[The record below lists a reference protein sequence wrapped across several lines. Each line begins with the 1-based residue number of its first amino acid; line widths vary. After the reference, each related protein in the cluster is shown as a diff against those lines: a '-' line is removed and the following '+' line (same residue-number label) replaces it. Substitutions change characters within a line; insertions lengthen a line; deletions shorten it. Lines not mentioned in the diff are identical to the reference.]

1 MKLSIF
7 AFVVVL
13 LTSSCVLL
21 PPDNSFHAVLEN
33 QSDNGQSCLNA
44 RPTIF
49 IDGGAAEILQVQF
62 KDSFEIIELVPE
74 GDERSDDPVKWSRLS
89 STGPEAW
96 ASLTR
101 PGELE
106 VGKIK
111 KLTGSS
117 ICITFY
123 PAMFASNEDFEALQS
138 LSGAECCGLLTE
150 KK

>member
-44 RPTIF
+44 RPTIL
-49 IDGGAAEILQVQF
+49 IDGGAAEVLQVQF
-62 KDSFEIIELVPE
+62 KDSFELIELVPE
-74 GDERSDDPVKWSRLS
+74 GDERSDDPVKWSQLS
-89 STGPEAW
+89 PTGPEAL

-117 ICITFY
+117 ICITFH
-123 PAMFASNEDFEALQS
+123 PALFESNEALEAFQS

-150 KK
+150 EK